1 MWFGFISKILVFSL
15 VHSNGTQT
23 NQLLKLV
30 VNKKTKQNYNML
42 NMQDA
47 KRHKNTINLQTLEKK
62 TYIHL
67 RVKRQGKIKVNSS
80 FCSTLRP

>member
-30 VNKKTKQNYNML
+30 VNKKTKKNYNML

-62 TYIHL
+62 TYTSTCETS
-67 RVKRQGKIKVNSS
+67 RKNQGE
-80 FCSTLRP
+80 LLLL

>member
-62 TYIHL
+62 TYTSTCETS
-67 RVKRQGKIKVNSS
+67 RKNQGE
-80 FCSTLRP
+80 LLLL